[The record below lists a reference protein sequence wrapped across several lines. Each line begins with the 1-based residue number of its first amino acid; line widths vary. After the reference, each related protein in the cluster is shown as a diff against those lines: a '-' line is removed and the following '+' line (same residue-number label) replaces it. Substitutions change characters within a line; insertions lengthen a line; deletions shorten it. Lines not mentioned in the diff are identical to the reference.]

1 MSLKKKLL
9 LSAAAIAM
17 IAGTG
22 SALAA
27 PPLPNLWGGFY
38 AGGNVGYSWGN
49 SSLKYYDNEAASYG
63 AGSYPISG
71 SSQLDGAIGGF
82 QAGYNWQ
89 NQNWVWGVEADF
101 QFSDESGS
109 RSFNYPYSYSD
120 ECEGPCLGTA
130 VLSGSLSSKIES
142 FGTLRARGGFLVN
155 PTTWIY
161 ATGGLAFG
169 RVNASGHFV
178 DTFDE
183 DAETWSFS
191 KSATNVGWVLG
202 AGIEAFIPN
211 LPNWTWKLEYLYI
224 DLGSLSGSGYDSD
237 FGGPYYWN
245 ANFTDNI
252 IRVGVNYHWH

>member
-1 MSLKKKLL
+1 MPLKKKPL
-9 LSAAAIAM
+9 LSVAAIAM
-17 IAGTG
+17 VAGAG

-38 AGGNVGYSWGN
+38 VGGNVGYSWGN
-49 SSLKYYDNEAASYG
+49 SSLKYYDYEAASYTG
-63 AGSYPISG
+63 IPDPISG
-71 SSQLDGAIGGF
+71 SGSLDGAIGGF

-101 QFSDESGS
+101 QFSGEQATH
-109 RSFNYPYSYSD
+109 SFSNPYTYD
-120 ECEGPCLGTA
+120 CEGTCSAT
-130 VLSGSLSSKIES
+130 LSGSLTSKIES

-169 RVNASGHFV
+169 RVNASGHFS
-178 DTFDE
+178 DNYE
-183 DAETWSFS
+183 EGYSWSFS

-211 LPNWTWKLEYLYI
+211 STDWTWKVEYLYV
-224 DLGSLSGSGYDSD
+224 DLGSLSGTGYDSD
-237 FGGPYYWN
+237 FQGPYYWN